1 MTEAFVKNIVQG
13 DVFEVL
19 IGGRPVPIRVNW
31 ATPVCSTNKNP
42 FDIVMR
48 VGFDL
53 PDSSGHTTIM
63 PMRAPI
69 YLLELGW
76 RDGNVRNY

>member
-1 MTEAFVKNIVQG
+1 MTNAFVQNLVQG

-19 IGGRPVPIRVNW
+19 LAGVATPIRVNW
-31 ATPVCSTNKNP
+31 AFQEPATRKGLLVN
-42 FDIVMR
+42 MR

-69 YLLELGW
+69 YLLALGW